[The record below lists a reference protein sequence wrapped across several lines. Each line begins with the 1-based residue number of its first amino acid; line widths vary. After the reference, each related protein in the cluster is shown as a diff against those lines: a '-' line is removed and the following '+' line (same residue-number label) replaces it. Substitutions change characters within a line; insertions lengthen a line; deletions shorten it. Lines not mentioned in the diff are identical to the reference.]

1 MTPHVPKRNPAGNI
15 RTIYAVSGTVL
26 ALMWLG
32 ETDEPAWAHG
42 LRTVVLL
49 LILPPLLLP
58 TNRRLTAAFHSARH
72 PARALARLIAARIL
86 IVTAALTVNTFLGH
100 LLDPHPDHHF
110 RALAVRVL
118 FVLLTVPLQVRV
130 AHRAR
135 DRGTPPSARPTLSAP
150 RLMCAKLA
158 LVGTALL
165 AQLLLEPY
173 VANTQLVIAAALAV
187 TVTAWGP
194 KIHTRLL
201 TTPNT
206 PETPSPVR
214 AMT

>member
-15 RTIYAVSGTVL
+15 RKIYAVAGIVL

-32 ETDEPAWAHG
+32 ETNEPAWAHG

-58 TNRRLTAAFHSARH
+58 TNRRLTAAFHTARY
-72 PARALARLIAARIL
+72 PARALTRLIAARIL
-86 IVTAALTVNTFLGH
+86 IVTAALTVNALLGH
-100 LLDPHPDHHF
+100 LLDPHSDHHF
-110 RALAVRVL
+110 RALAVRVMC
-118 FVLLTVPLQVRV
+118 VLLTIPLQVRA

-135 DRGTPPSARPTLSAP
+135 GRGAPPPSHPTLSAP

-158 LVGTALL
+158 LVVTALL
-165 AQLLLEPY
+165 AQLLLDPY
-173 VANTQLVIAAALAV
+173 VANAQLMIAAALAV

-201 TTPNT
+201 TTSAT
-206 PETPSPVR
+206 PIPAR